1 MLTHKLST
9 CSIVPM
15 TIWSPRIAKG
25 ATPLY
30 QAIADALQHDLE
42 LGVLSVGSRL
52 PTHRDLAEFLGVTV
66 GTVSRAYA
74 EAERRGLTSGEV
86 GRGTFVRGEKIE
98 DHGWAAAA
106 ASEAG
111 GVIDLSLGTPWS
123 IPGEGDLLA
132 NTLRQM
138 ADEPGLGSLLQYDP
152 ESATLSQRTA
162 AAAWITRTGMPATAE
177 QTIVTVGVQHAMTVL
192 FSTLLRP
199 GDTVLTEELTYP
211 GMKGMAQM
219 LGLRLRGVAM
229 DEEGLRPDALDAA
242 CLESSPQAL
251 YCVPTIQNPT
261 CAVMSQERRQEI
273 ARVAQAHDL
282 LVVEDDV
289 HAFLMEIPHR
299 AMSALAP
306 ERSIHLS
313 AISKSVTFGLRT
325 GFIVAPAALVE
336 RIRAGVRST
345 VWMPSPLTTELTT
358 RWLSDGTAD
367 HIAAIKRN
375 EVRARNT
382 LAREVL
388 GSRYDLKGHE
398 AALHFWLRLPEP
410 WRSDECVAQA
420 RQRGVLVAGAEAFA
434 VGRRDVPHAV
444 RVCIGSAP
452 RREDLRRGLEILGEV
467 LEGHSDT
474 GANIL

>member
-1 MLTHKLST
+1 
-9 CSIVPM
+9 M
-15 TIWSPRIAKG
+15 TIWLPQIEKG

-30 QAIADALQHDLE
+30 QAIADALQQDLE
-42 LGVLSVGSRL
+42 LGVLSIGARL
-52 PTHRDLAEFLGVTV
+52 PTHRSLAEYLGVTV

-74 EAERRGLTSGEV
+74 EAERRGLTAGEV
-86 GRGTFVRGEKIE
+86 GRGTFVRGEKVE
-98 DHGWAAAA
+98 DHGWAAAST
-106 ASEAG
+106 SEAG
-111 GVIDLSLGTPWS
+111 GVIDLSLATPWS

-138 ADEPGLGSLLQYDP
+138 ADEPQLGSLLHYDP
-152 ESATLSQRTA
+152 ESASLSQRAA
-162 AAAWITRTGMPATAE
+162 AAAWITRNGMPATAE

-229 DEEGLRPDALDAA
+229 DEEGLRPDALEAA
-242 CLESSPQAL
+242 CRESSPKAL

-261 CAVMSQERRQEI
+261 CAVMSQERRHEI
-273 ARVAQAHDL
+273 ARVARMHDL
-282 LVVEDDV
+282 LIVEDDV
-289 HAFLMEIPHR
+289 HAFLLAHPPK
-299 AMSALAP
+299 ALSVAAP

-313 AISKSVTFGLRT
+313 ALSKSVTFGLRT
-325 GFIVAPAALVE
+325 GFIVAPNPIVE

-345 VWMPSPLTTELTT
+345 IWMPSPLTTELTT
-358 RWLSDGTAD
+358 RWLADGTAD
-367 HIAAIKRN
+367 HIAATKRN
-375 EVRARNT
+375 EVRARNA

-388 GSRYDLKGHE
+388 GSRYDLSGHE

-420 RQRGVLVAGAEAFA
+420 RQRGVLVAGADAFA
-434 VGRRDVPHAV
+434 VGRRGVPHAV
-444 RVCIGSAP
+444 RVCMGSVP
-452 RREDLRRGLEILGEV
+452 RREDLRHGLEILGEV

-474 GANIL
+474 YANIL